1 MHNLLVYGIENQSKN
16 NMDRIELLLNIVVKN
31 NLIIKIRVIQRIK
44 IKIKIKVI
52 IKIIIKAVVRLIYNH
67 IIIVFKIVRTQVIVK
82 VIIRVFHINQKPK
95 NQQFPHHLHLHLHP
109 QHQPQQH
116 YLTTNL

>member
-16 NMDRIELLLNIVVKN
+16 NMDRIELLLNIVVRN
-31 NLIIKIRVIQRIK
+31 NLIIKIKVILIIK
-44 IKIKIKVI
+44 IKIKIRIKVI
-52 IKIIIKAVVRLIYNH
+52 IKIIYNH
-67 IIIVFKIVRTQVIVK
+67 IIIVFKIVKILVIVK
-82 VIIRVFHINQKPK
+82 VIIKVFHINQKPK
-95 NQQFPHHLHLHLHP
+95 NQQFLHLLHP